1 MLYQQKYFYKD
12 DDYNIC
18 QSCNVLT
25 YLGVKKHVS
34 FERDDNM
41 VQNMQNTMGGMTKD
55 NKYGTAG
62 WYPDAFFGC
71 R

>member
-34 FERDDNM
+34 FERDE
-41 VQNMQNTMGGMTKD
+41 MQNTMGGMTKD
-55 NKYGTAG
+55 NKYGTTEC
-62 WYPDAFFGC
+62 YPGAFFGC